1 MTKEEIAK
9 YLNEL
14 KEKTGMSVREW
25 ADKSGVPEQTIYRI
39 LRMEID
45 MPGFYNVG
53 MLVKVAGGS
62 LDELA
67 GIRRPAEAH
76 TEYVRQ
82 EHTEALL
89 AEKDQRIAYLQALVV
104 KAEEAKRALEAA
116 GRGLR
121 RKKAILSAV
130 SIILGII
137 LTALVTWDLMDP
149 RYGFLYRITS
159 LVHETGWTLHR
170 MIKG

>member
-1 MTKEEIAK
+1 MTKEAIAE
-9 YLNEL
+9 YLAAL

-25 ADKSGVPEQTIYRI
+25 SEKSGVPEQTIYRF

-45 MPGFYNVG
+45 LPGLYNVG

-89 AEKDQRIAYLQALVV
+89 AEKDQRIAYLKERTAKLEEMVRRQRRA
-104 KAEEAKRALEAA
+104 KAVL
-116 GRGLR
+116 GVL
-121 RKKAILSAV
+121 AIV
-130 SIILGII
+130 LGIA

-149 RYGFLYRITS
+149 RYGF
-159 LVHETGWTLHR
+159 VHRVMPSMHGAGTVLRG
-170 MIKG
+170 MGKG